1 MKKDNNTV
9 EKHYAVTTML
19 AQHTATLKLPG
30 NLNTAVA
37 GKPRQQYPSRYY
49 FINE

>member
-30 NLNTAVA
+30 NFNTAVE
-37 GKPRQQYPSRYY
+37 GKPGHGYPSRYY
-49 FINE
+49 FKK